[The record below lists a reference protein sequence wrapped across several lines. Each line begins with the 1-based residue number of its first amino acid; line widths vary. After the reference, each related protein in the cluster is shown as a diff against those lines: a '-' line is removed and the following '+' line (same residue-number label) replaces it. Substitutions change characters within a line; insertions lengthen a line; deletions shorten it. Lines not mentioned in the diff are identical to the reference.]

1 MPRDV
6 PRDDSDAVREREAL
20 IIGWPPRVAPLEHG
34 CYPEGAYR
42 LANNEREA
50 AGMPPRAADET
61 GPLSDHT
68 ATLLRHPELYRTQ
81 IAYGVQL
88 LCRGVLAPRDRELA
102 ILRTGWLCQ
111 APYEWGEHV
120 RLAKH
125 VGLTAEDVERI
136 TEGSTAPGW
145 DEHERAILRA
155 VEELHEGAMI
165 SDATWEVLAR
175 RLDDQQLI
183 ELPCVIG
190 HYHSVAFYQN
200 ALRMRTRADNP
211 GLAGR

>member
-1 MPRDV
+1 MPKDVLRDE
-6 PRDDSDAVREREAL
+6 SDAVREREAL
-20 IIGWPPRVAPLEHG
+20 IMGAPPRIAPLEVG
-34 CYPEGAYR
+34 QYPPDAYR
-42 LANNEREA
+42 LADNEREA
-50 AGMPPRAADET
+50 AGMGARAAGEQ

-81 IAYGVQL
+81 IVHGVQL
-88 LCRGVLAPRDRELA
+88 LCRGVLDARDRELA

-120 RLAKH
+120 EFARKA
-125 VGLTAEDVERI
+125 GISPEEIERI
-136 TEGSTAPGW
+136 TEGSDAPGW
-145 DEHERAILRA
+145 SAHDRAILRA

-175 RLDDQQLI
+175 RLDDRQLI
-183 ELPCVIG
+183 ELPCLIG
-190 HYHSVAFYQN
+190 HYHTVAYYQN
-200 ALRMRTRADNP
+200 ALRMRTREGNP